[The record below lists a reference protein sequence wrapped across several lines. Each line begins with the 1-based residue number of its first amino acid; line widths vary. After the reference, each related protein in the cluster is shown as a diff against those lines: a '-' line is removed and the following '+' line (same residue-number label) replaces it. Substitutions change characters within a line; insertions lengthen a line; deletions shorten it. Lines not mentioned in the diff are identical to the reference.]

1 MGPFGKDKSKVVE
14 GAVQLV
20 GNVTKMIDDSKLTSQ
35 EAADATAQFVKDTL
49 SENTERSRTR
59 RSIAVETIRFFFL
72 LIIFLI
78 VAWKFDPA
86 WFVAAK
92 NLIIEFKLP
101 VAFLMVMAFFFGGY
115 YLNGGI
121 KEYRKRRRN
130 KD

>member
-1 MGPFGKDKSKVVE
+1 MSIFKKDKSAIIK
-14 GAVQLV
+14 GAIDLV

-35 EAADATAQFVKDTL
+35 EAAAATAQFVKDTL

-59 RSIAVETIRFFFL
+59 RSIAVDTIRFFFL
-72 LIIFLI
+72 LTIFLI
-78 VAWKFDPA
+78 VVWKFDPL
-86 WFVAAK
+86 WFEASK

-121 KEYRKRRRN
+121 KAYRKRRRD
-130 KD
+130 K